1 LFLIQYSIVLSIKL
15 SHATVPL
22 MPIKASKNVL
32 RQVSSV
38 AEEGRGRERKG
49 KGKDKE
55 DRK

>member
-22 MPIKASKNVL
+22 LPIKASKNVL
-32 RQVSSV
+32 RQVRSV
-38 AEEGRGRERKG
+38 AEEERGREG